1 MAFASKPPATRRR
14 PRRGPLLAVPLSI
27 QYAIL
32 GGFILGLCL
41 LLINLRP
48 RINALIAAPPS
59 ATPTP
64 PPPTVTSTAT
74 LPPRPTDLPT
84 PTFTITHP
92 APTVGATRRV
102 TPTPPSPT
110 PGLGPGITAQV
121 GDTGGL
127 GLIMHTD
134 PGLNTAV
141 IRVLQDGERVVII
154 AGPQQADGMTW
165 WQVRDANG
173 QEGWVAA
180 SFLQQVIE
188 P

>member
-14 PRRGPLLAVPLSI
+14 PRRGPLLALPLSI

-48 RINALIAAPPS
+48 RIGALIAAPPT

-64 PPPTVTSTAT
+64 VPPAATSTAT

-84 PTFTITHP
+84 PTFT
-92 APTVGATRRV
+92 ATRPPPTF
-102 TPTPPSPT
+102 TPAPPSPT
-110 PGLGPGITAQV
+110 PGLAPGVTAEV

-127 GLIMHTD
+127 GLVMHID

-154 AGPQQADGMTW
+154 AGPQQANGMTW
-165 WQVRDANG
+165 WQVRDSGG

-180 SFLQQVIE
+180 SFLQQVRE

>member
-14 PRRGPLLAVPLSI
+14 PRRGPLLALPLSI

-41 LLINLRP
+41 LLVNLRP
-48 RINALIAAPPS
+48 RLSALVAAPS
-59 ATPTP
+59 TTTPTP
-64 PPPTVTSTAT
+64 LPPTATPTAT

-84 PTFTITHP
+84 PTFTVTRP
-92 APTVGATRRV
+92 PPTATL
-102 TPTPPSPT
+102 PPPSPT
-110 PGLGPGITAQV
+110 PGLGLGATAQV

-127 GLIMHTD
+127 GLVMHTD

-165 WQVRDANG
+165 WQVRDSSG

>member
-14 PRRGPLLAVPLSI
+14 PRRGPLLALPLSI

-64 PPPTVTSTAT
+64 PPPTVTPTAT

-84 PTFTITHP
+84 PTFTVTRP
-92 APTVGATRRV
+92 APTATL
-102 TPTPPSPT
+102 PPPSPT
-110 PGLGPGITAQV
+110 PGLSPGATAQV
-121 GDTGGL
+121 SDTGGL
-127 GLIMHTD
+127 GLVMHTD
-134 PGLNTAV
+134 PGLTTAV

-165 WQVRDANG
+165 WQVRDADG

>member
-1 MAFASKPPATRRR
+1 
-14 PRRGPLLAVPLSI
+14 LALPLSI

-41 LLINLRP
+41 LLVNLRP
-48 RINALIAAPPS
+48 RLSALVAAPPT

-64 PPPTVTSTAT
+64 LPPTATPTAT

-84 PTFTITHP
+84 PTFTVTRPPPTATHP
-92 APTVGATRRV
+92 
-102 TPTPPSPT
+102 PPSPT
-110 PGLGPGITAQV
+110 PGLGPGATAQV

-127 GLIMHTD
+127 GLVMHTD

-165 WQVRDANG
+165 WQVRDSGG

-180 SFLQQVIE
+180 SFLQQVRE

>member
-14 PRRGPLLAVPLSI
+14 PRRGPLLALPLSI

-41 LLINLRP
+41 LLVNLRP
-48 RINALIAAPPS
+48 RLSALVAAPPT

-64 PPPTVTSTAT
+64 LPPTATFTVTRPPPTA
-74 LPPRPTDLPT
+74 
-84 PTFTITHP
+84 THP
-92 APTVGATRRV
+92 
-102 TPTPPSPT
+102 PPSPT
-110 PGLGPGITAQV
+110 PGLGPGATAQV

-127 GLIMHTD
+127 GLVMHTD

-165 WQVRDANG
+165 WQVRDSGG

-180 SFLQQVIE
+180 SFLQQVRE